1 MRIGKGLG
9 RGLNRRDML
18 KSAMMAGA
26 SFTSAMG
33 LDLAGMERVLAAT
46 LSGPL
51 LISNWPYYIDKNTVP
66 NFEKQFAIKVNYI
79 EDINDNDSLFG
90 KIAGPLQAGQN
101 PGRDVIVPTGY
112 MVDRLVKLGWLEKFS
127 HDEIPT
133 SRISSPA
140 LRIPAGIRIWN
151 TACPGRRSSPA
162 SPTTSRRPARS

>member
-18 KSAMMAGA
+18 KSAIMAGA

-90 KIAGPLQAGQN
+90 KIAEI
-101 PGRDVIVPTGY
+101 GRAHV
-112 MVDRLVKLGWLEKFS
+112 
-127 HDEIPT
+127 
-133 SRISSPA
+133 
-140 LRIPAGIRIWN
+140 
-151 TACPGRRSSPA
+151 
-162 SPTTSRRPARS
+162 